1 MWSCSLQAIAIFRIE
16 KWVDL
21 KNECT
26 QIQSLMIP
34 KDPKIIF
41 PIKTLLFGADPSA
54 VYCSAGAAKELGSP
68 LPKAAL
74 SACGRAVAWQSAL
87 EMLVGNP

>member
-1 MWSCSLQAIAIFRIE
+1 MLAPLSRQVSMWSCSLQAIAIFRIE
-16 KWVDL
+16 KWVEL

-34 KDPKIIF
+34 KDPKIFF

-54 VYCSAGAAKELGSP
+54 VYCSAGAAKELGCRI
-68 LPKAAL
+68 A
-74 SACGRAVAWQSAL
+74 G
-87 EMLVGNP
+87 